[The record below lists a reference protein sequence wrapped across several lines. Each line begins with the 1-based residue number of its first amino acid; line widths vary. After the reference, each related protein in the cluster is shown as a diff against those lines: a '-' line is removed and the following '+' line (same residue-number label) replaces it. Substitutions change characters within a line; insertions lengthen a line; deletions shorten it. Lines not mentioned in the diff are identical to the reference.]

1 MLRYLLSA
9 FFLVAGA
16 LHFLKAEA
24 YAAIV
29 PPYFGQ
35 PLFWVYLTGACE
47 IAGGL
52 AILWVSTRKFAG
64 YALIVL
70 LLAVYPANIYMAT
83 HAQLFRDLAPMEV
96 LWLRL
101 PLQLVFMIWVWWCCL
116 RS

>member
-1 MLRYLLSA
+1 M
-9 FFLVAGA
+9 
-16 LHFLKAEA
+16 KAEA

-52 AILWVSTRKFAG
+52 AILWVSTRKVAG
-64 YALIVL
+64 YALIAL

-83 HAQLFRDLAPMEV
+83 HAQLFRDLAPPEV

-101 PLQLVFMIWVWWCCL
+101 PLQFVFMIWVWWCCL